1 MRIASRPFARAG
13 GSARGY
19 FLMML
24 GVLVLGWGSAGCED
38 KHIGRPCDLNVDA
51 GSSASGGQIAI
62 ISSPNLQCP
71 SRICLLPA
79 DESVATANGDGPFC
93 TYSCSSDSDCSDAET
108 ASKGSGS
115 TQCKSNFVC
124 TVATTSGPFCCQKY
138 CVCHDFVIEPSGGFQ
153 TPLACQSPADNGP
166 NPPTCANVH

>member
-24 GVLVLGWGSAGCED
+24 GVLVLGWAATGCED
-38 KHIGRPCDLNVDA
+38 KHIGRPCLTNADA
-51 GSSASGGQIAI
+51 GTVGASGGSVAI

-79 DESVATANGDGPFC
+79 DEQTAAMENDGPFC
-93 TYSCSSDSDCSDAET
+93 TYACSTDDDCSDAET
-108 ASKGSGS
+108 GTKGAAGD
-115 TQCKSNFVC
+115 TRCKSNFIC
-124 TVATTSGPFCCQKY
+124 AVATTEGPFCCQKY
-138 CVCHDFVIEPSGGFQ
+138 CICHDFVYVPPGGLKTPTACEPGAPS
-153 TPLACQSPADNGP
+153 S
-166 NPPTCANVH
+166 CANVH